1 MMAAEKI
8 LELRPN
14 QAKDFLL
21 KPESYC
27 SVDLPNYFVFEDLLR
42 KVAKYLNGRN
52 IADLYNS
59 ETNPRDCEGVNHL
72 LLSNKDGKHAWRPF
86 ELIHPV
92 LYCHFVDVITTS
104 ENWESIINRFKEFAD
119 QDSVLCMSIPVQSV
133 SKEKDREAQIFKWW
147 TEIEQKSLEFALEY
161 EITVNTDITDCYS
174 QIYTHSIAWALHDRD
189 NAKKNRKDMGLVG
202 NVIDYIIGAMRNGQ
216 TNGIPQGSVLMDFV
230 AEMVLGY
237 ADILLAERLQ
247 TSGLIARKDYRILRY
262 RDDYRIFTH
271 SRYDA
276 EKILKALTE
285 VLIGLGLKVNSAK
298 TFISD
303 EVIRASIKQDKLG
316 WLLRKQTDSNLQK
329 HLLIIHDHARLYPN
343 SGSLL
348 RGLSDVRQRLDE
360 VKECDNAMVLI
371 SIVADIA
378 FNNPRTYPI
387 CAAILSRLMRFLS
400 KHQQKNVL
408 EKIVRKFS
416 RIPNTGYLEIW
427 IQRIA
432 LPLEVSLEL
441 KEPLCDIAAGNKKGS
456 LWNNQWIGSKVL
468 RSLMRTSILDKQALE
483 DAEPIIPADEVEL
496 FLGTY

>member
-1 MMAAEKI
+1 MMAAKEI
-8 LELRPN
+8 LELRPD

-21 KPESYC
+21 RPKSYC
-27 SVDLPNYFVFEDLLR
+27 SVDLPNYFVFEDILR
-42 KVAKYLNGRN
+42 KAAKYLNGRN
-52 IADLYNS
+52 IADLYHS
-59 ETNPRDCEGVNHL
+59 ESNPRDCEGVNHL

-86 ELIHPV
+86 ELIHPA

-104 ENWESIINRFKEFAD
+104 ENWESIISRFKEFAN
-119 QDSVLCMSIPVQSV
+119 QDSVLCTSIPLQSV
-133 SKEKDREAQIFKWW
+133 SETKDRETQILSWW
-147 TEIEQKSLEFALEY
+147 TKIEQKSLELALEY
-161 EITVNTDITDCYS
+161 EVIAHTDITDCYG
-174 QIYTHSIAWALHDRD
+174 QIYTHSIAWALHGRD
-189 NAKKNRKDMGLVG
+189 KAKKNTKDMGLVG
-202 NVIDYIIGAMRNGQ
+202 NVIDRIIEAMRNGQ

-237 ADILLAERLQ
+237 ADILLARKLQ
-247 TSGLIARKDYRILRY
+247 SPRLIAKKDYRILRY
-262 RDDYRIFTH
+262 RDDYRVFTH
-271 SRYDA
+271 SKYDA

-285 VLIGLGLKVNSAK
+285 VLIELGLKVNSAK

-316 WLLRKQTDSNLQK
+316 WLLRKQTDGTLQK

-348 RGLSDVRQRLDE
+348 RGLSDVRQRLDN
-360 VKECDNAMVLI
+360 VKECNNAMVLI

-400 KHQQKNVL
+400 SNQQKSAL

-432 LPLEVSLEL
+432 LPLGVSLEL
-441 KEPLCDIAAGNKKGS
+441 KEPLCDIAAGNKKDS

-468 RSLMRTSILDKQALE
+468 CSLMRTSIVDKQALK